1 MTEIY
6 DGKKDPEFSN
16 GIIDQD
22 EMRVRDLGDGKQAAY
37 RFVHG
42 YFQGTNVKFSFCF
55 PEKETYQGRFYQYL
69 SPFPG
74 QNEELA
80 SLPVTGSDDKIGFCI
95 KNGAYYV
102 ESNMG
107 STERFGQTAD
117 ETISYRSCAAVAEF
131 SRVKAREIYGYEHR
145 PYGYVYGGSGGGYR
159 TIACIENTN
168 AFDGAVPYVI
178 GSPYAIPSCQTTRAY
193 AERVLRNKIKDIA
206 DVMDVGGSGDPYAIL
221 NDMEKDALEEV
232 TSFGYPLKSWFAS
245 VGMDD
250 GSLTVLMPSI
260 KQMDP
265 LYFEDFWTKQGYLGE
280 DPTGSAVKDRI
291 KYDTCIT
298 HIFIPQM
305 EEIKAVGNTAPG
317 SDRAEEE
324 IDTRNGVDNAW
335 KKMILSSGNIGEPFL
350 ELGVGI
356 GKENPYIQGLVCEIC
371 SGEMAGKKLLVS
383 KVDGT
388 RIFFKD
394 GYGMD
399 HILETLKG
407 VKIGDKISLDN
418 SDYIAVQTYHR
429 HQVPT
434 PDFTAWDRYRD
445 EDGNPAL
452 PQRNL
457 LLGPMISSNGTGSRQ
472 TGKINGKVIICASLM
487 DEQAYPWQADWY
499 RRKINSVSE
508 KKADADCRIWYFDHT
523 LHGDET
529 KTTNEL
535 YETSYVGGLKQA
547 LLDLAQW
554 VETGEEPIRSSV
566 YQVNAGQVVAPE
578 TARERGGIQP
588 VVCALANG
596 EKCAHVKAGEPVVF
610 IAEAE
615 VPDKAGILTHVEWSF
630 EGDEDFPYK
639 SEFTLSD
646 GGCHGKVECS
656 HTYAKT
662 GTYFAVVRVMSQ
674 RDGDKED
681 LYTQVRNIDRVRI
694 VVE

>member
-1 MTEIY
+1 MAEIY
-6 DGKKDPEFSN
+6 DGKNDPEFSR

-22 EMRVRDLGDGKQAAY
+22 EMRVRDLGNGKQAAY
-37 RFVHG
+37 RFLHG

-74 QNEELA
+74 PDEELA
-80 SLPVTGSDDKIGFCI
+80 SLPVTGPDDKIGFCI

-107 STERFGQTAD
+107 SKERFGQTSD

-131 SRVKAREIYGYEHR
+131 SRVKAKEIYGYDHR

-193 AERVLRNKIKDIA
+193 AERVLRDKIKAIA
-206 DVMDVGGSGDPYAIL
+206 DIMDAGGSGDPYAIL

-232 TSFGYPLKSWFAS
+232 TAFGYPLKSWFAS
-245 VGMDD
+245 IGMDD
-250 GSLTVLMPSI
+250 GSLTVIMPLI

-265 LYFEDFWTKQGYLGE
+265 LYFEDYWTKEGYLGN
-280 DPTGSAVKDRI
+280 DPSGSAVKDRI
-291 KYDTCIT
+291 KYETFVS
-298 HIFIPQM
+298 HVFIPLQ
-305 EEIKAVGNTAPG
+305 EEAKVDK
-317 SDRAEEE
+317 DRDAGKKEQK

-350 ELGVGI
+350 ELEQGI
-356 GKENPYIQGLVCEIC
+356 GKENPYIQGLVCEIQT
-371 SGEMAGKKLLVS
+371 GEMTGRKLLVS
-383 KVDGT
+383 RIDGT

-407 VKIGDKISLDN
+407 VKCGDKISLDN

-445 EDGNPAL
+445 KDGNPAL

-457 LLGPMISSNGTGSRQ
+457 LLGPLISSNGTGSRQ

-499 RRKINSVSE
+499 RRKINSVSG
-508 KKADADCRIWYFDHT
+508 KKEDADCRIWYFDHT

-535 YETSYVGGLKQA
+535 YVTSYVGGLKQA

-554 VETGEEPIRSSV
+554 VENGEEPLPSSA
-566 YQVNAGQVVAPE
+566 YQVQAGQIAAPE
-578 TARERGGIQP
+578 NAVERGGIQP
-588 VVCALANG
+588 VVKVFANG
-596 EKCAHVKAGEPVVF
+596 EKCVHVKAGEQVLF
-610 IAEAE
+610 TAEAE
-615 VPDKAGILTHVEWSF
+615 VPDKAGILTYVEWSF
-630 EGDEDFPYK
+630 EGEEAFSYK
-639 SEFTLSD
+639 GDFTLSD
-646 GGCHGKVECS
+646 GGCRGKAEC
-656 HTYAKT
+656 HYTYVKS
-662 GTYFAVVRVMSQ
+662 GTYFTVVRVMSQ